1 MSLSRRNLIKAS
13 VAGAAGMAAMGL
25 VPRAFAAGEGKKVV
39 VVGGGIGGATAAKYL
54 KMFDKSIDVTVIEAN
69 PDYYTCFMSNEVIE
83 GARSIDSIKFGYKG
97 LQAHGVK
104 VVHDTVTEIDAT
116 AKVVKVKGGQSFAF
130 DRCIVSPGVD
140 FKYDAVPGHTEEAAN
155 TSCLH
160 AWKAGPQTEA
170 LRKQLTD
177 MPNGGTVVIIAPPD
191 PYRCPPGPYER
202 ASLISAYLKENK
214 PASKVVILDPK
225 EKFSKQGLF
234 IDGWTRYYGYGTEGA
249 MLKWVAGDKG
259 GKVTKVDTATKTV
272 TYEGGTIK
280 ADVLNIIPPQKAGK
294 IAFTAGL
301 TDEKG
306 WCPVNHKTFES
317 TVKPGVH
324 VIGDASVAAPMPK
337 SGYAANSE
345 AKVCAAAVFALL
357 SGREMAEPSWIN
369 TCYSVI
375 APGDGISVAN
385 VYALKDGKIISVE
398 GSGGI
403 SGKYDAEM
411 RKREVMYAHSW
422 FNNITTDVFN

>member
-1 MSLSRRNLIKAS
+1 LKAH
-13 VAGAAGMAAMGL
+13 
-25 VPRAFAAGEGKKVV
+25 K
-39 VVGGGIGGATAAKYL
+39 
-54 KMFDKSIDVTVIEAN
+54 
-69 PDYYTCFMSNEVIE
+69 
-83 GARSIDSIKFGYKG
+83 
-97 LQAHGVK
+97 
-104 VVHDTVTEIDAT
+104 
-116 AKVVKVKGGQSFAF
+116 
-130 DRCIVSPGVD
+130 
-140 FKYDAVPGHTEEAAN
+140 
-155 TSCLH
+155 
-160 AWKAGPQTEA
+160 
-170 LRKQLTD
+170 
-177 MPNGGTVVIIAPPD
+177 PN
-191 PYRCPPGPYER
+191 
-202 ASLISAYLKENK
+202 
-214 PASKVVILDPK
+214 SKVVILDPK
-225 EKFSKQGLF
+225 DKFSKQGLF
-234 IDGWTRYYGYGTEGA
+234 IDGWTRHYGYGTEGA

-272 TYEGGTIK
+272 TYEGGSIK

-317 TVKPGVH
+317 TIKPGVH

-345 AKVCAAAVFALL
+345 AKVCAAAVYALL
-357 SGREMAEPSWIN
+357 SGKDMVEPSWIN

-398 GSGGI
+398 NSGGI
-403 SGKYDAEM
+403 SAKYDPEM